1 MAIHTDEVIRNHLRE
16 NQGQTVTQIAS
27 ALNLGPS
34 RVRAVLK
41 SMVDVYVCGYTA
53 NTDGVSGRAVPSVAV
68 YRVAEIP
75 GNCPPPNTES
85 AT

>member
-1 MAIHTDEVIRNHLRE
+1 MAIHTDEVIRNHLRDH
-16 NQGQTVTQIAS
+16 QDQTVMQIAS

-41 SMVDVYVCGYTA
+41 SMVDVYISGYTD

-68 YRVAEIP
+68 YRVADIP
-75 GNCPPPNTES
+75 KDCPAP
-85 AT
+85 

>member
-1 MAIHTDEVIRNHLRE
+1 MAIHTDEVIRSHLRE

-41 SMVDVYVCGYTA
+41 SMVDVYIGEYTT

-75 GNCPPPNTES
+75 SNCPPPNTES